1 MVGQA
6 QDSNVGERCFG
17 SMFDSNV
24 GALRSSCVQDDTKKA
39 GNED

>member
-1 MVGQA
+1 MGQA

-17 SMFDSNV
+17 PTFDSNV
-24 GALRSSCVQDDTKKA
+24 GALRSSYVQDDMKKV